1 MFDKATLL
9 FPAKLDGTLDIG
21 RILDAMLYY
30 QKIKFIGDER
40 GFCQL
45 WARLGAEDTLSLL
58 SHSSFDSKI
67 SPELVAVLSDNYNG
81 LIAHKPKFISRAG
94 DSSIS
99 IDDKDNPSNLA
110 FAVGCNELK

>member
-1 MFDKATLL
+1 LFDKATLL

-30 QKIKFIGDER
+30 QKIEFIVDER

-45 WARLGAEDTLSLL
+45 WARLGAEGTLSLL
-58 SHSSFDSKI
+58 SHPSFDSKI
-67 SPELVAVLSDNYNG
+67 TPEFVAVLNDNSNG
-81 LIAHKPKFISRAG
+81 LIAHKPQFISRAG

-99 IDDKDNPSNLA
+99 IDDKDTPSKLA
-110 FAVGCNELK
+110 FAVGRN